1 MKISELAKRTG
12 VSKETIHYYI
22 REGVLKKPRKTGK
35 NTADYDEGFVDQI
48 RTIKALREN
57 YFLPIPVIKKL
68 IKKHRKQSRTDQ
80 RSFQFLSEYFRPL
93 DQLFFS
99 EVTGKAEFLK
109 ATGMSEQWLSK
120 MTDWGVLT
128 CEQRDGGDCFSQE
141 NVIIG
146 KLLVDMDRIG
156 IGPRHGFDPE
166 ELKHFTALFRKMVAK
181 NLERTMNAGWDKM
194 SEDELHRKGSQ
205 STEVM
210 SLFFYHMYRK
220 LVKEEYKRYLADHEK
235 KWNEATPN
243 GPGP

>member
-1 MKISELAKRTG
+1 MKISELTRRTG

-35 NTADYDEGFVDQI
+35 NTADYDDSFVDQI

-68 IKKHRKQSRTDQ
+68 IKKHQKRSRTEQ
-80 RSFQFLSEYFRPL
+80 SSFQFLSEYFRPL

-99 EVTGKAEFLK
+99 EVTGKAAFLK
-109 ATGMSEQWLSK
+109 ATGMSEPWFDK
-120 MTDWGVLT
+120 MRQWGVIT
-128 CEQRDGGDCFSQE
+128 SEQRDGEDFFSQE

-146 KLLVDMDRIG
+146 KLLVDMDSIG
-156 IGPRHGFDPE
+156 IGPRAGFDPE
-166 ELKHFTALFRKMVAK
+166 ELKHFTDLFRKMVAN
-181 NLERTMNAGWDKM
+181 NLEQSIKVGWDKM
-194 SEDELHRKGSQ
+194 SPDELRRKGSQ

-220 LVKEEYKRYLADHEK
+220 LVKEEYKRYLNQQE
-235 KWNEATPN
+235 NE
-243 GPGP
+243 PG